1 MCPENIITLLTEYY
15 KKKLLE
21 KKILH
26 NKCTIK
32 TKSVKRTEKRN
43 QSLIQSYLNIIERST
58 SPSTSQS
65 FSTAGEEIMETD
77 LLSLLRSSLFDFE
90 KLLET
95 ILLEENTTVRKVIIS
110 GAKQGK

>member
-1 MCPENIITLLTEYY
+1 LS
-15 KKKLLE
+15 E

-32 TKSVKRTEKRN
+32 TKSVKRIEKRN

-77 LLSLLRSSLFDFE
+77 LLSFLRSSLFDFE

-110 GAKQGK
+110 GAKQGANEAKWELYEFT